1 MALLGKL
8 FKDPEDDE
16 TLMGTEDEF
25 YSVSEEEAV
34 KEADPNWQLGQPFD
48 ANIVRN
54 ITREDV
60 ENRIVKGSSEFA
72 LKPRQSLDIKV

>member
-25 YSVSEEEAV
+25 YSISEEEAV
-34 KEADPNWQLGQPFD
+34 KESDKTGNKIILWVTSYRWPFK
-48 ANIVRN
+48 
-54 ITREDV
+54 IT
-60 ENRIVKGSSEFA
+60 
-72 LKPRQSLDIKV
+72 